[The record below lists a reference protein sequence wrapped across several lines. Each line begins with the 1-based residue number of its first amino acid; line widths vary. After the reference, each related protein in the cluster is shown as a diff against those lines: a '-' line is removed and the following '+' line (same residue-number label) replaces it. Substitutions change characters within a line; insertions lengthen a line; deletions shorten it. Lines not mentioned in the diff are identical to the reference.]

1 MAVLALFSCRN
12 LERAGMTHTKNHNN
26 GLREGA
32 RVEIVRDSYGQV
44 DRRISLV
51 GLTGTI
57 RRASQTATLNW
68 DVELDFPLRDGR
80 KFLWCS
86 TWELHEVR

>member
-1 MAVLALFSCRN
+1 MSRTNRVN
-12 LERAGMTHTKNHNN
+12 YYHN
-26 GLREGA
+26 GLHEGA
-32 RVEIVRDSYGQV
+32 RVTIVGDHYGQA
-44 DRRISLV
+44 DKRISLI
-51 GLTGTI
+51 GREGTI
-57 RRASQTATLNW
+57 RRESAGTTLCW

>member
-1 MAVLALFSCRN
+1 MGKFY
-12 LERAGMTHTKNHNN
+12 HN
-26 GLREGA
+26 GLHEGA
-32 RVEIVRDSYGQV
+32 RVEIVDDRYGQA
-44 DRRISLV
+44 DKRISLI

-57 RRASQTATLNW
+57 RRASQGESLNW

-86 TWELHEVR
+86 TWELIEVR

>member
-1 MAVLALFSCRN
+1 M
-12 LERAGMTHTKNHNN
+12 KD
-26 GLREGA
+26 GLHEGA
-32 RVEIVRDSYGQV
+32 QVEIVGDYYGQK
-44 DRRISLV
+44 DKRILLV

-57 RRASQTATLNW
+57 RKYGPGGSDGNHLAW

>member
-1 MAVLALFSCRN
+1 
-12 LERAGMTHTKNHNN
+12 MTKFYHN
-26 GLREGA
+26 GLHEGA
-32 RVEIVRDSYGQV
+32 RVEIVAVPYRQADK
-44 DRRISLV
+44 RISLI

-57 RRASQTATLNW
+57 RRESPTGALNW

-80 KFLWCS
+80 KFLWFS

>member
-1 MAVLALFSCRN
+1 MAKFY
-12 LERAGMTHTKNHNN
+12 HN

-32 RVEIVRDSYGQV
+32 RVEIVGDHYGQA
-44 DRRISLV
+44 DKRISLI

-57 RRASQTATLNW
+57 RAHTSALVGGKWTRSLCW
-68 DVELDFPLRDGR
+68 DVELDAPLRDGR

-86 TWELHEVR
+86 TWELREQASAS

>member
-1 MAVLALFSCRN
+1 
-12 LERAGMTHTKNHNN
+12 MTKFYHN
-26 GLREGA
+26 GLRKGA
-32 RVEIVRDSYGQV
+32 RVEIVAVPYTQADK
-44 DRRISLV
+44 RISLI

-57 RRASQTATLNW
+57 RRESPTGSLNW
-68 DVELDFPLRDGR
+68 DVELDAPLRDGR